1 MVGGRKGSR
10 ENFLSSLGMRGSNS
24 SYPPCPSSSVPRQ
37 TYSPTTPSLFTPKPS
52 TSSTWVGARTGGE
65 ESKCLV
71 LPPAGP
77 VGILAPWGHWTMSED
92 SLGCH
97 TQKKGGVIGI
107 WWLEIKDAAQDS
119 MVHRMAPP
127 QKMTQ
132 PQMST

>member
-1 MVGGRKGSR
+1 MAGG
-10 ENFLSSLGMRGSNS
+10 E
-24 SYPPCPSSSVPRQ
+24 
-37 TYSPTTPSLFTPKPS
+37 
-52 TSSTWVGARTGGE
+52 TWGGE

-71 LPPAGP
+71 LQPAGP

-92 SLGCH
+92 GLGCH
-97 TQKKGGVIGI
+97 TQKKGGVFGI
-107 WWLEIKDAAQDS
+107 WLVEIKDASPYS